1 MTARGDE
8 PAAAGSASPPP
19 SSPPPSSPATGGE
32 SAFAPLRERV
42 FEVLPGNRTLT
53 EATI

>member
-8 PAAAGSASPPP
+8 PAAAGSA
-19 SSPPPSSPATGGE
+19 SPPPSSPATGGE